1 MTHERD
7 TDDLD
12 AHQVEAIIQHGRRL
26 REQQHKASVGTDDN
40 AMVKALHAAL
50 ARVDRDWRRKTERC
64 EVRVFE
70 C

>member
-26 REQQHKASVGTDDN
+26 REQQHKAE
-40 AMVKALHAAL
+40 
-50 ARVDRDWRRKTERC
+50 RRH
-64 EVRVFE
+64 
-70 C
+70 